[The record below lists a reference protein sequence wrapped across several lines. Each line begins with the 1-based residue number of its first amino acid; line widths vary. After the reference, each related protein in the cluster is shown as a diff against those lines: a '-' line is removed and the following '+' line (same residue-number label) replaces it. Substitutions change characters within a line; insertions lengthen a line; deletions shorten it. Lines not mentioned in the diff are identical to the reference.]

1 VGYTIGSLPSDLEG
15 RGACSGPGLV
25 NFDMQLAK
33 NWTLKEKFRIKLQF
47 DFFNIFNHPNFTAN
61 NFASNYSGS
70 NLYCGG
76 ATATSGLPCSTT
88 NNVVTSQT
96 VGTIGNFGQA
106 TAVLPP
112 RQIQYGLHFSF

>member
-1 VGYTIGSLPSDLEG
+1 MEG

-33 NWTLKEKFRIKLQF
+33 NWTMKEKYRIKFQV
-47 DFFNIFNHPNFTAN
+47 DFFNIFNHPNFSGN
-61 NFASNYSGS
+61 NFANGYSGS
-70 NLYCGG
+70 NLFCGG
-76 ATATSGLPCSTT
+76 ATATSGLPCSPT

-96 VGTIGNFGQA
+96 AGTIGNFGQA